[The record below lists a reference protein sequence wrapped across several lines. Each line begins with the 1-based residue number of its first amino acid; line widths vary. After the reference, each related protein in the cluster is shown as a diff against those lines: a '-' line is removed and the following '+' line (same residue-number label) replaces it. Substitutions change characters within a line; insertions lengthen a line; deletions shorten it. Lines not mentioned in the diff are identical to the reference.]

1 MWSYA
6 SLIGCNLRR
15 LKAPLKG
22 TSSHATHLAV
32 YVNMIHAPRE
42 HDEKNGSPRIWGS
55 ALGQHSTTSR
65 HNFSVLTSA
74 PVMNVDHGGGTGGQV
89 PPKFGAKDAN
99 ANRPVP
105 QILSY
110 RYKNE
115 CSVAFKIRH
124 NPFSAGN
131 GPRWGSSRRFPD
143 SLVGWRGDTP
153 SHTPPHSAQI
163 HRRSPCVPPEVQPD
177 LRL

>member
-74 PVMNVDHGGGTGGQV
+74 PVMNVDHGGGQGDKSPLNLERRTLMQIVPSPRFCHIGTKMSVLWPSKYATIRFRPGTDPAGG
-89 PPKFGAKDAN
+89 AHDAS
-99 ANRPVP
+99 
-105 QILSY
+105 Q
-110 RYKNE
+110 
-115 CSVAFKIRH
+115 
-124 NPFSAGN
+124 
-131 GPRWGSSRRFPD
+131 
-143 SLVGWRGDTP
+143 TP
-153 SHTPPHSAQI
+153 
-163 HRRSPCVPPEVQPD
+163 
-177 LRL
+177 